1 MSTAEDRKSRLS
13 ETRKT
18 MAQHAIPKLPP
29 IPKLMT
35 TKDRFDNSPL
45 LKHRRSNEMQN
56 LLATKVLAKATKA
69 QQRTQDSLQDNPI
82 KGKVHCHSVQAVPYP
97 IYIIKLSPNFIGSDS
112 I

>member
-1 MSTAEDRKSRLS
+1 MDTVKDERQTNPQMSESRKKMGREQNL
-13 ETRKT
+13 
-18 MAQHAIPKLPP
+18 IPKLPP

-69 QQRTQDSLQDNPI
+69 QQRTQDSLRENPP
-82 KGKVHCHSVQAVPYP
+82 KGW
-97 IYIIKLSPNFIGSDS
+97 
-112 I
+112 